1 MKSQCFYFYL
11 FILLLVLPMLA
22 AANDAA
28 WTPVP
33 NVNDPVIQNYGRTA
47 VTDYNES
54 SKKNLQFVVVIS
66 AGEINLAGLVTTQF
80 RLTLTVLD
88 GSVTNTCVA
97 IIQKASGILSL
108 VSFIIN

>member
-1 MKSQCFYFYL
+1 MKSQCFSFYL
-11 FILLLVLPMLA
+11 LILLLVLPMLA
-22 AANDAA
+22 AAHDAA

-54 SKKNLQFVVVIS
+54 YKKNLQFVVVIS
-66 AGEINLAGLVTTQF
+66 ASEINIAGLVKTQV

-88 GSVTNTCVA
+88 GGVTNTCVA
-97 IIQKASGILSL
+97 IIQNVSGILSL
-108 VSFIIN
+108 LSFIIA